1 MATVRESEEQEAVPA
16 GTGNFRGYSAERAE
30 MPLLILEA
38 VFQYLDQNIASLKA
52 ARKQRAG
59 WNVRIAGKGDGT
71 VACSFTEIAQGLGLQ
86 PPGNPAEQVELV
98 ERS

>member
-16 GTGNFRGYSAERAE
+16 GTGNFRGYGTERPE

-38 VFQYLDQNIASLKA
+38 VFQYLDQNIASLGA

-59 WNVRIAGKGDGT
+59 
-71 VACSFTEIAQGLGLQ
+71 
-86 PPGNPAEQVELV
+86 
-98 ERS
+98 ER